1 MASMPHTVR
10 NKAKILARIRRLQ
23 GQVEGLAKAVEEE
36 QGCTPV
42 LHLIAGCRG
51 AISGLMCEVLEG
63 HVREHVMDNS
73 QSPTGE
79 QTEAAEELID
89 VLKTYL
95 K

>member
-1 MASMPHTVR
+1 MPHTGR
-10 NKAKILARIRRLQ
+10 NKEKLLARIRRLQ

-42 LHLIAGCRG
+42 LHLIAACRG
-51 AISGLMCEVLEG
+51 AIAGLMFEVLEG
-63 HVREHVMDNS
+63 HVRKHVMDTS
-73 QSPTGE
+73 HRPTTDQS
-79 QTEAAEELID
+79 EAAEELID